1 MKLTMIKMKFKIFIC
16 LAFIAAGIVFNSCST
31 AEYEGGK
38 HDMVDVENLNFILT
52 EATFGEDKQL
62 TRAIEAPVKQT
73 VNLGDDLT
81 AEISVERDKNQELVT
96 RATTPLSDGT
106 YFIYAVGSDGRR
118 IKGANSLLKG
128 QVTAGVFKADKNIRL
143 RLSPGEYTFVC
154 YNQYV
159 HDDGNKITI
168 TDDERAR
175 VGTTTQRITASPARQ
190 EVAFA
195 MKRQVARV
203 RFKITAYTEVAP
215 DVEAKLV
222 STADQPTSVSYTDV
236 ISNPQTVTSAAIDKT
251 IDFPAT
257 SSIKNIL
264 AHDFFT
270 SYAYCMAGTNGADLK
285 LSFSGGT
292 IYQKNLAGKE
302 FVLHNLGQLVGN
314 GSYTVRIKL
323 MTNPL
328 YLYQDGTIA
337 IYEERGTRTPIGVMI
352 TEKTK
357 ENAGPEEEGAGMAMA
372 LKDASY
378 TNSDGTTYKEFEMR
392 AKDYWY
398 LANNVNAEMYGD
410 NINASKFIYND
421 FRGYYYN
428 WNPEALSDYFKTTY
442 PNTPQVE
449 IPIEPTDPPHAFGA
463 AGHYNPG
470 VIQTGSALSK
480 WFLPTVAEMILALRK
495 LKIVD
500 VQLSDFGPGG
510 SSPYYWNTR
519 INDLAFSK
527 NVFTKVGGDVLFT
540 NDYTQVWTS
549 SDSDGNLY
557 HYTVVV
563 SDDETYTYKILESN
577 IQRNYNSCRV
587 RPFIYF

>member
-1 MKLTMIKMKFKIFIC
+1 MIKMKFKIFIC

-73 VNLGDDLT
+73 VNFGDDLT

-236 ISNPQTVTSAAIDKT
+236 ISNPQTVTSAAIDKA

-378 TNSDGTTYKEFEMR
+378 TDSEGTTYKYFIMR
-392 AKDYWY
+392 DKDYWD
-398 LANNVNAEMYGD
+398 LSNNVNAEMYGD
-410 NINASKFIYND
+410 NINASKFIYNE
-421 FRGYYYN
+421 FRGYYYT
-428 WNPEALSDYFKTTY
+428 WNPEALSEHFKTTY
-442 PNTPQVE
+442 PNTPQAE
-449 IPIEPTDPPHAFGA
+449 IPLYPAETHAFWA
-463 AGHYNPG
+463 AGHYNSG

-480 WFLPTVAEMILALRK
+480 WFLPTAAEMILALRK
-495 LKIVD
+495 LKIAD
-500 VQLSDFGPGG
+500 VQLSDFGPEGID
-510 SSPYYWNTR
+510 PFYWETR
-519 INDLAFSK
+519 AKDLTFSK
-527 NVFTKVGGDVLFT
+527 NVFTKVGGDVLFD
-540 NDYTQVWTS
+540 NLLYSDIWTS
-549 SDSDGNLY
+549 SDSDGALY
-557 HYTVVV
+557 HYTVRLA
-563 SDDETYTYKILESN
+563 DDWKTHTYQVLANTIE
-577 IQRNYNSCRV
+577 RNYDGYRV

>member
-1 MKLTMIKMKFKIFIC
+1 MKFKIFIC

-31 AEYEGGK
+31 AEYEGDK

-73 VNLGDDLT
+73 VNFGDDLT

-175 VGTTTQRITASPARQ
+175 VGTTTQRITASTARQ

-392 AKDYWY
+392 AKDYWS

-510 SSPYYWNTR
+510 SSSYYWKTR

>member
-31 AEYEGGK
+31 AEYEGDK

-52 EATFGEDKQL
+52 EATFGEDKQF
-62 TRAIEAPVKQT
+62 TRANEAPVKQT
-73 VNLGDDLT
+73 VSLGDDLT
-81 AEISVERDKNQELVT
+81 AEISVERDKNQELMT

-128 QVTAGVFKADKNIRL
+128 QVTGGVFKADKNSRL

-168 TDDERAR
+168 SDDERAR
-175 VGTTTQRITASPARQ
+175 VGTTIQRIVASPSDQ
-190 EVAFA
+190 KVAFA

-236 ISNPQTVTSAAIDKT
+236 ISNPQAVTSAAIDKT

-357 ENAGPEEEGAGMAMA
+357 ENAGPEEEGAGMAMS

-378 TNSDGTTYKEFEMR
+378 TNSDGTTYKVFGMR
-392 AKDYWY
+392 DKDYWY

-428 WNPEALSDYFKTTY
+428 WNPEALSDHFKTTY

-449 IPIEPTDPPHAFGA
+449 IPLDPTDSHAFWA

-480 WFLPTVAEMILALRK
+480 WFLPTMAEMILALRK

-500 VQLSDFGPGG
+500 VQLSDFGSGG
-510 SSPYYWNTR
+510 SSFYYWKTR

-540 NDYTQVWTS
+540 NDYTEVWTS
-549 SDSDGNLY
+549 SDSDGVLY